1 MYLSVTLSIGASSR
15 VLGVFPRMT
24 LFSRVLLC
32 SSVVLIMSGMLR
44 DVISIGSF
52 GVREMGGGGRKI
64 LLAEQKSSLGVV
76 NTDFKTNSLI
86 FLFCL
91 EKPLGDA
98 KSCSKRPDEADQR
111 RRFLQFDVQEFCHDL
126 EKEMLKTLMDV
137 SKIQKKSTTTHAPV
151 AESSIFISEEPK
163 GKSKNNLEDFSDFSD
178 SLPICDEYDEELIES
193 LINCEEESD
202 LLSPKSDFMFDDEET
217 NGLTCFEP
225 EHPSSL
231 VLFSQDFEEEPFD
244 YSHQGPL
251 LGTRKPMDDDVGP
264 IFDEEDEPG
273 PTFEA
278 EAPSVTSIIMENQ
291 LCFDPVTTP
300 TPLSTNIQEHCEK
313 LDLINYL
320 FRWTCAWAAIAAQ
333 LPGRTDNEIKNLW
346 NTHLKKRML
355 SMGLDPKT
363 HEPLPSHG
371 LAKQAPA
378 SQTTRH
384 MAQWESARLE
394 AEARLSRESMLFNP
408 SCEVKY
414 ECDHFLRIW
423 NSEIGE
429 TFKNLTT
436 TSQSPCSRTTSSS
449 SALVGKETVMGINHG
464 SGSSSPCSNNVEDV
478 SSDSALQLLLD
489 FPISDDDMC
498 FLEENIGS
506 SYTESHVGVSI
517 NGF

>member
-1 MYLSVTLSIGASSR
+1 EVSKM
-15 VLGVFPRMT
+15 
-24 LFSRVLLC
+24 
-32 SSVVLIMSGMLR
+32 
-44 DVISIGSF
+44 
-52 GVREMGGGGRKI
+52 GRKPCCD
-64 LLAEQKSSLGVV
+64 KKG
-76 NTDFKTNSLI
+76 
-86 FLFCL
+86 
-91 EKPLGDA
+91 
-98 KSCSKRPDEADQR
+98 
-111 RRFLQFDVQEFCHDL
+111 
-126 EKEMLKTLMDV
+126 LK
-137 SKIQKKSTTTHAPV
+137 
-151 AESSIFISEEPK
+151 K
-163 GKSKNNLEDFSDFSD
+163 G
-178 SLPICDEYDEELIES
+178 PWT
-193 LINCEEESD
+193 
-202 LLSPKSDFMFDDEET
+202 P
-217 NGLTCFEP
+217 
-225 EHPSSL
+225 
-231 VLFSQDFEEEPFD
+231 
-244 YSHQGPL
+244 
-251 LGTRKPMDDDVGP
+251 
-264 IFDEEDEPG
+264 EEDEILVEYINKNSHGSWRLLPKKAGLLRCGKSCRLRWTNYLRPDIKRG
-273 PTFEA
+273 PF
-278 EAPSVTSIIMENQ
+278 
-291 LCFDPVTTP
+291 TP
-300 TPLSTNIQEHCEK
+300 QEEK
-313 LDLINYL
+313 LVVQLHAILGN
-320 FRWTCAWAAIAAQ
+320 RWAAIAAQ

-371 LAKQAPA
+371 LAKQASA

-429 TFKNLTT
+429 SFKNLTT

-464 SGSSSPCSNNVEDV
+464 SGSSSPCSNNVQDV

-489 FPISDDDMC
+489 FPISDDDMS

>member
-1 MYLSVTLSIGASSR
+1 M
-15 VLGVFPRMT
+15 
-24 LFSRVLLC
+24 
-32 SSVVLIMSGMLR
+32 
-44 DVISIGSF
+44 
-52 GVREMGGGGRKI
+52 GRKPCCD
-64 LLAEQKSSLGVV
+64 KKG
-76 NTDFKTNSLI
+76 
-86 FLFCL
+86 
-91 EKPLGDA
+91 
-98 KSCSKRPDEADQR
+98 
-111 RRFLQFDVQEFCHDL
+111 
-126 EKEMLKTLMDV
+126 LK
-137 SKIQKKSTTTHAPV
+137 
-151 AESSIFISEEPK
+151 K
-163 GKSKNNLEDFSDFSD
+163 G
-178 SLPICDEYDEELIES
+178 PWT
-193 LINCEEESD
+193 
-202 LLSPKSDFMFDDEET
+202 P
-217 NGLTCFEP
+217 
-225 EHPSSL
+225 
-231 VLFSQDFEEEPFD
+231 
-244 YSHQGPL
+244 
-251 LGTRKPMDDDVGP
+251 
-264 IFDEEDEPG
+264 EEDEILVEYINKNSHGSWRLLPRKAGLLRCGKSCRLRWTNYLRPDIKRG
-273 PTFEA
+273 PF
-278 EAPSVTSIIMENQ
+278 
-291 LCFDPVTTP
+291 TP
-300 TPLSTNIQEHCEK
+300 QEEK
-313 LDLINYL
+313 LVVQLHAILGN
-320 FRWTCAWAAIAAQ
+320 RWAAIAAL

-355 SMGLDPKT
+355 SMGRDPKT

-429 TFKNLTT
+429 SFKNLTT

>member
-1 MYLSVTLSIGASSR
+1 M
-15 VLGVFPRMT
+15 
-24 LFSRVLLC
+24 
-32 SSVVLIMSGMLR
+32 
-44 DVISIGSF
+44 
-52 GVREMGGGGRKI
+52 GRKPCCD
-64 LLAEQKSSLGVV
+64 KKG
-76 NTDFKTNSLI
+76 
-86 FLFCL
+86 
-91 EKPLGDA
+91 
-98 KSCSKRPDEADQR
+98 
-111 RRFLQFDVQEFCHDL
+111 
-126 EKEMLKTLMDV
+126 LK
-137 SKIQKKSTTTHAPV
+137 
-151 AESSIFISEEPK
+151 K
-163 GKSKNNLEDFSDFSD
+163 G
-178 SLPICDEYDEELIES
+178 PWT
-193 LINCEEESD
+193 
-202 LLSPKSDFMFDDEET
+202 P
-217 NGLTCFEP
+217 
-225 EHPSSL
+225 
-231 VLFSQDFEEEPFD
+231 
-244 YSHQGPL
+244 
-251 LGTRKPMDDDVGP
+251 
-264 IFDEEDEPG
+264 EEDEILVEYINKNSHGSWRLLPKKAGLLRCGKSCRLRWTNYLRPDIKRG
-273 PTFEA
+273 PF
-278 EAPSVTSIIMENQ
+278 
-291 LCFDPVTTP
+291 TP
-300 TPLSTNIQEHCEK
+300 QEEK
-313 LDLINYL
+313 LVVQLHAILGN
-320 FRWTCAWAAIAAQ
+320 RWAAIAAQ

-371 LAKQAPA
+371 LAKQASA

-429 TFKNLTT
+429 SFKNLTT

-464 SGSSSPCSNNVEDV
+464 SGSSSPCSNNVQDV

-489 FPISDDDMC
+489 FPISDDDMS